1 MLPSGA
7 LSPAARIV
15 HAGPVLVHSDASVW
29 YVLNGESSLCL
40 LFGLPSGLPAPPL
53 TFSTDVGKKP
63 DFRESQAVL
72 LIKCCRMKCGIYTP
86 HSPLALMS
94 YFLCQ
99 DR

>member
-7 LSPAARIV
+7 PSPAAHIV

-29 YVLNGESSLCL
+29 YALNGERSFCL
-40 LFGLPSGLPAPPL
+40 LFGLSNGLPAPL
-53 TFSTDVGKKP
+53 LAFSTDVGKNT
-63 DFRESQAVL
+63 DFRESQVVL
-72 LIKCCRMKCGIYTP
+72 LIKCCRIECGIYTL